1 MHPHH
6 VLCSNPVSVS
16 EERVE
21 GVGIG
26 GETRR
31 VGGGDSLQAT
41 PFHMHGW
48 VWPHPF
54 LRCMQRVCLETR
66 GSGVGEGIHT
76 DCNELEYTS
85 YDQHIR
91 IAHSSVKHTD
101 CGAWFLQQKKR

>member
-21 GVGIG
+21 GVGMG

-31 VGGGDSLQAT
+31 VGGVDSLQAT
-41 PFHMHGW
+41 PFTCTDGCGHTL
-48 VWPHPF
+48 PHVHAK
-54 LRCMQRVCLETR
+54 VCLETR
-66 GSGVGEGIHT
+66 GSGVGVGIHT

-85 YDQHIR
+85 YDQHVQ

-101 CGAWFLQQKKR
+101 CGAWFLQQKEH